1 MAASAY
7 QNDRLTIAGVFQQRA
22 TLTPNKT
29 AYIQYDHEQQKW
41 IDYSWERM
49 LSLAASIQGW
59 LQSLHID
66 AGDRIALMIPNGTMW
81 VAIDQAA
88 AGLGIITVPLYPND
102 REDNVQYI
110 LEKTGCRLLVID
122 TEEHYQFSKDFIN
135 EIESLAYLVSAQA
148 IANCE
153 IENLQQQLTQ
163 FTDRTFISDVGD
175 GDDAATIVFTS
186 GTTGRPKGVVLTH
199 RNVLCN
205 AAAAS
210 RGVTVGQEDRLLS
223 FLPLSHTFERTVG
236 YYAPLIHGAEIVYTR
251 SIEQLAEDLRN
262 MRPTILISVP
272 RIYERVFAK
281 IEDQVEKKSAFA
293 QKLFHLAH
301 KTGYRKFCYQQG
313 TDSWSPM
320 FLLHPLLDKLV
331 AKKIRDKL
339 GGRLKYAIAG
349 GAAFSK
355 DLNAFFIGMGI
366 NVLQGYGM
374 TESSPVISTNRIEM
388 NVIGSVGKLLD
399 NVEAKFSDVGELL
412 VRGESIMQGYW
423 QNPEATQKVLSDD
436 GWLHTGDI
444 ARFDDDILFIT
455 GRVKEIIVLS
465 NGEKIAPAD
474 IEHAICTD
482 PIFDQTLIIGE
493 RRPFLSAIV
502 VLNTEACKNH
512 KIAIDNLDDES
523 TKELLLKRVAKRIHD
538 FPGYAQIYRITA
550 TTDPWEVENGLLT
563 PTLKV
568 RRAKIREVFA
578 QEIEYMYEGH

>member
-1 MAASAY
+1 MDTSAY
-7 QNDRLTIAGVFQQRA
+7 QNDRLTIAGVFQQRT

-41 IDYSWERM
+41 IDYSWEQM

-59 LQSLHID
+59 LQSLNINT
-66 AGDRIALMIPNGTMW
+66 GDRIALMIPNGILW

-110 LEKTGCRLLVID
+110 LEKTRCRLLIID
-122 TEEHYQFSKDFIN
+122 TEEQYQFSKDFIN
-135 EIESLAYLVSAQA
+135 EIESLLYLVSAQK
-148 IANCE
+148 IKNYD
-153 IENLQQQLTQ
+153 IDNLQHQVTQ
-163 FTDRTFISDVGD
+163 FPDQTFISDTGN

-186 GTTGRPKGVVLTH
+186 GTTGRPKGVVLSH
-199 RNVLCN
+199 RNVLSN

-210 RGVTVGQEDRLLS
+210 RGVKVGLEDRLLS

-251 SIEQLAEDLRN
+251 SIEQLAEDLQN
-262 MRPTILISVP
+262 MRPTVLISVP

-281 IEDQVEKKSAFA
+281 IEDQVEKKSGFA
-293 QKLFHLAH
+293 QKLFHLTH

-320 FLLHPLLDKLV
+320 FLMHPLLDKLV

-374 TESSPVISTNRIEM
+374 TESSPVISTNRLEM

-423 QNPEATQKVLSDD
+423 QNPEATQKVLSD

-482 PIFDQTLIIGE
+482 PVFDQTLIIGE

-512 KIAIDNLDDES
+512 KIAIDNLDEES
-523 TKELLLKRVAKRIHD
+523 TKALLLKRIAKRMHD
-538 FPGYAQIYRITA
+538 FPGYAQIYKITA
-550 TTDPWEVENGLLT
+550 TTDPWEVDNGLLT

-568 RRAKIREVFA
+568 RRAKIREVFKS
-578 QEIEYMYEGH
+578 QIDKMYEDH

>member
-1 MAASAY
+1 MDDSAY
-7 QNDRLTIAGVFQQRA
+7 QDNSYTIAAVFKQRVI
-22 TLTPNKT
+22 LTPDKT
-29 AYIQYDHEQQKW
+29 AYIQYDHDQQKW
-41 IDYSWERM
+41 INYSWAEM
-49 LSLAASIQGW
+49 QSLAATLQAW
-59 LQSLHID
+59 LKSLNIN
-66 AGDRIALMIPNGTMW
+66 AGDRIALMIPNGTLW

-110 LEKTGCRLLVID
+110 LERTSCRLLVID
-122 TEEHYQFSKDFIN
+122 SQEQYAFSKNFTK
-135 EIESLAYLVSAQA
+135 EIETLSYLASTSTIKDADIVNLTEQL
-148 IANCE
+148 
-153 IENLQQQLTQ
+153 ENFPKQ
-163 FTDRTFISDVGD
+163 DFISDTAKAED
-175 GDDAATIVFTS
+175 PATIVFTS

-199 RNVLCN
+199 RNVLSN

-210 RGVTVGQEDRLLS
+210 RGVKVTLEDRLLS

-251 SIEQLAEDLRN
+251 SIEQLAEDLQN
-262 MRPTILISVP
+262 MQPTILISVP

-293 QKLFHLAH
+293 QRLFHLAH
-301 KTGYRKFCYQQG
+301 KTGYKKFCYKQG
-313 TDSWSPM
+313 TGSWSPM
-320 FLLHPLLDKLV
+320 FLLHPLLDTLV
-331 AKKIRDKL
+331 AKKIRSKL
-339 GGRLKYAIAG
+339 GGRLKYAVAG

-374 TESSPVISTNRIEM
+374 TESSPVISTNRVEM
-388 NVIGSVGKLLD
+388 NVIGSVGEVLD
-399 NVEAKFSDVGELL
+399 NVEVSFSDVGELL

-423 QNPEATQKVLSDD
+423 QNPDATQEVLNTE
-436 GWLHTGDI
+436 GWLRTGDI
-444 ARFDDDILFIT
+444 ARLENEILFIT

-482 PIFDQTLIIGE
+482 PIFDQTIVIGE

-512 KIAIDNLDDES
+512 KIAVDDLEDES
-523 TKELLLKRVAKRIHD
+523 IKAILVKRIAKRMND
-538 FPGYAQIYRITA
+538 FPGYAQIYQITA

-563 PTLKV
+563 PTLKI
-568 RRAKIREVFA
+568 RRAKIREVF
-578 QEIEYMYEGH
+578 QSEIDAMYEGH

>member
-1 MAASAY
+1 MEGSAY
-7 QNDRLTIAGVFQQRA
+7 QDKSFTIAAVFKQRA

-29 AYIQYDHEQQKW
+29 AYIQYDHAQQKW
-41 IDYSWERM
+41 LNYSWERM

-59 LQSLHID
+59 LQSLNING
-66 AGDRIALMIPNGTMW
+66 GDRIALMIPNGTLW

-110 LEKTGCRLLVID
+110 LERTSCRLLIISSF
-122 TEEHYQFSKDFIN
+122 EQYEFSKDFTT
-135 EIESLAYLVSAQA
+135 EIDSLSYLAS
-148 IANCE
+148 IAPIDNADIITLDE
-153 IENLQQQLTQ
+153 QLKK
-163 FTDRTFISDVGD
+163 FPDPSFISDVGNA
-175 GDDAATIVFTS
+175 DDPATIVFTS

-199 RNVLCN
+199 RNVLSN

-210 RGVTVGQEDRLLS
+210 RGVNVSLEDRLLS

-251 SIEQLAEDLRN
+251 SIEQLAEDLQN
-262 MRPTILISVP
+262 MRPTVLISVP

-293 QKLFHLAH
+293 QKLFHLTH
-301 KTGYRKFCYQQG
+301 KTGYRKFCHRQG

-374 TESSPVISTNRIEM
+374 TESSPVISTNRVEM
-388 NVIGSVGKLLD
+388 NVIGSVGKVLD
-399 NVEAKFSDVGELL
+399 NVEVSFSDMGELL

-423 QNPEATQKVLSDD
+423 QNPDATQKVLSED

-444 ARFDDDILFIT
+444 ARLDEDILFIT

-482 PIFDQTLIIGE
+482 PVFDQTLIIGE
-493 RRPFLSAIV
+493 RRSFLSAIV
-502 VLNTEACKNH
+502 VLNKEACKNH
-512 KIAIDNLDDES
+512 KITIADLENES
-523 TKELLLKRVAKRIHD
+523 TKALLLKRIAKRMND
-538 FPGYAQIYRITA
+538 FPGYAQIYQLTA

-578 QEIEYMYEGH
+578 EEIEHMYAGH